1 MFHENDL
8 IVYGNTGVC
17 RVKAIG
23 TLEGISAANPER
35 IYYTLEPIYDS
46 KGTIYAPVDSKVFM
60 RLVMSPDEAR
70 DLIAKI
76 PEIPVKTVESQNQRI
91 ISDQYESS
99 LSSHKCE
106 DLVGLIRTIY
116 VRNKKAADNGK
127 KPAQV
132 DERYM
137 KRAKELFYGEMAAAL
152 GINFKDVELY
162 IKDSVES
169 KGAATH

>member
-35 IYYTLEPIYDS
+35 IYYTLEPVYDS

-60 RLVMSPDEAR
+60 RLIMSPEEAR
-70 DLIAKI
+70 ALIAKI
-76 PEIPVKTVESQNQRI
+76 PKIPGQKVECQNQRM
-91 ISDQYESS
+91 ISDQYEAS

-106 DLVGLIRTIY
+106 DLISLIRTIY
-116 VRNKKAADNGK
+116 VRNKKATDSGK

-137 KRAKELFYGEMAAAL
+137 KRAKDLFYGELAAAL
-152 GINFKDVELY
+152 GINFKDVEPY
-162 IKDSVES
+162 IKDTVES
-169 KGAATH
+169 MEVIIM

>member
-1 MFHENDL
+1 MIDL
-8 IVYGNTGVC
+8 HTHTTYSDGSFTPEEVLEEAEKKEVTILSITDHNTMDAY
-17 RVKAIG
+17 KEL
-23 TLEGISAANPER
+23 TN
-35 IYYTLEPIYDS
+35 
-46 KGTIYAPVDSKVFM
+46 KK
-60 RLVMSPDEAR
+60 
-70 DLIAKI
+70 
-76 PEIPVKTVESQNQRI
+76 
-91 ISDQYESS
+91 
-99 LSSHKCE
+99 
-106 DLVGLIRTIY
+106 

>member
-35 IYYTLEPIYDS
+35 IYYTLEPVYDS

-60 RLVMSPDEAR
+60 RLIMSPEEAR
-70 DLIAKI
+70 ALIAKI
-76 PEIPVKTVESQNQRI
+76 PKIPGQKVECQNQRM
-91 ISDQYESS
+91 ISDQYEAS

-106 DLVGLIRTIY
+106 DLISLIRTIY
-116 VRNKKAADNGK
+116 VRNKKATDSGK

-137 KRAKELFYGEMAAAL
+137 KRAKDLFYGELAAAL
-152 GINFKDVELY
+152 GINFKDVEPY
-162 IKDSVES
+162 IKDTVES
-169 KGAATH
+169 MEVTIM

>member
-35 IYYTLEPIYDS
+35 IYYTLEPVYDS

-60 RLVMSPDEAR
+60 RLIMSPEEAR
-70 DLIAKI
+70 ALIAKI
-76 PEIPVKTVESQNQRI
+76 PKIQGQKVECQNQRM
-91 ISDQYESS
+91 ISDQYEAS

-106 DLVGLIRTIY
+106 DLISLIRTIY
-116 VRNKKAADNGK
+116 VRNKKATDSGK

-137 KRAKELFYGEMAAAL
+137 KRAKDLFYGELAAAL
-152 GINFKDVELY
+152 GINFKDVEPY
-162 IKDSVES
+162 IKDTVES
-169 KGAATH
+169 MEVTIM

>member
-35 IYYTLEPIYDS
+35 IYYTLEPVYDS

-60 RLVMSPDEAR
+60 RLIMSPEEAR
-70 DLIAKI
+70 ALIAKI
-76 PEIPVKTVESQNQRI
+76 PKIPGQKVECQNQRM
-91 ISDQYESS
+91 ISDQYEAS

-106 DLVGLIRTIY
+106 DLISLIRTIY
-116 VRNKKAADNGK
+116 VRNKKATDSGK

-137 KRAKELFYGEMAAAL
+137 KRAKDLFYGELAAAL
-152 GINFKDVELY
+152 GINFKDVEPY
-162 IKDSVES
+162 IKDTVES
-169 KGAATH
+169 MEVTIV

>member
-23 TLEGISAANPER
+23 TLEGISSANPER
-35 IYYTLEPIYDS
+35 IYYTLEPVYDS

-60 RLVMSPDEAR
+60 RMIMSPEEAR
-70 DLIAKI
+70 ELIAKI
-76 PEIPVKTVESQNQRI
+76 PEIPEKKVEYQNQRM
-91 ISDQYESS
+91 ISDQYEAS

-106 DLVGLIRTIY
+106 DLISLIRTIY
-116 VRNKKAADNGK
+116 VRNKKAADSGK

-137 KRAKELFYGEMAAAL
+137 KRAKDLFYGELAAAL
-152 GINFKDVELY
+152 GINFKDVEPY
-162 IKDSVES
+162 IKDTVES
-169 KGAATH
+169 MEMTTL